1 MNNKNKTIKYE
12 KPFYVREGDCE
23 HTQLPVY
30 SSMYFWATAGE
41 MQQLDNLTK

>member
-12 KPFYVREGDCE
+12 KRFYVREGDCE

-30 SSMYFWATAGE
+30 SSINLRNSWRDATA
-41 MQQLDNLTK
+41 